1 MIARKSIPMALLLC
15 GLMALPAFSFA
26 QSSDAANADRRGE
39 ARQGRK
45 ARQGRRD
52 RRPSKQRIRD
62 AKKLVRKMDRLLNK
76 TNTRL
81 DKARENKDVIQIN
94 CVNEKLSTMKGL
106 LRIGEQ
112 ALESAQDAASQR
124 NQDLLNHELA
134 KIKIAAMR
142 VENLSLE
149 VEGCVG
155 ETSAYLG
162 STVADVEVAEETRT
176 DDPAV
181 TPEVPI
187 FTYPNTLRPPPVS
200 GSQ

>member
-1 MIARKSIPMALLLC
+1 MIAGRTLPLALALC
-15 GLMALPAFSFA
+15 GLMMVPSYALA
-26 QSSDAANADRRGE
+26 QSNDGAEAGRRGKNQ
-39 ARQGRK
+39 RGK
-45 ARQGRRD
+45 ARQKRRD
-52 RRPSKQRIRD
+52 RRSPKRRLSD
-62 AKKLVRKMDRLLNK
+62 AGKLVKKMDRMLKK
-76 TNTRL
+76 TNKRL
-81 DKARENKDVIQIN
+81 GKARENKDVIQIN

-112 ALESAQDAASQR
+112 GLQSAEEAAGQR
-124 NQDLLNHELA
+124 NKDLLNHELA

-162 STVADVEVAEETRT
+162 STVADVEVAEETRA
-176 DDPAV
+176 DDPAAAPQEEIL
-181 TPEVPI
+181 T
-187 FTYPNTLRPPPVS
+187 FPNVLRPPPVS

>member
-1 MIARKSIPMALLLC
+1 MTAGKFLPLAMVLC
-15 GLMALPAFSFA
+15 GLMVIPVFAVA
-26 QSSDAANADRRGE
+26 QSNDGANASRRGDSP
-39 ARQGRK
+39 GR
-45 ARQGRRD
+45 AGRSGRRD
-52 RRPSKQRIRD
+52 RRPSKQRIKD
-62 AKKLVRKMDRLLNK
+62 AKKLVKKMGRLLGK
-76 TNTRL
+76 TNKRL
-81 DKARENKDVIQIN
+81 DKAREKKDVIQIN

-112 ALESAQDAASQR
+112 AYDSAEEAAAQR

-162 STVADVEVAEETRT
+162 STVSDIEVAEETRV
-176 DDPAV
+176 DDPVVA
-181 TPEVPI
+181 PETLI
-187 FTYPNTLRPPPVS
+187 FTYPNVLRPPPVS
-200 GSQ
+200 GSR